1 MDGGLQFLVL
11 FFTHHRWNRGIGAA
25 AARRIAE
32 FGAPVVL
39 TGRRQSEGR
48 LLVKDIK
55 RHSGSAGFIQADL
68 SEPEQVK
75 RIVPFTL
82 KPFGRLDY
90 ALTMPGS
97 PAQAGVTTVSAS
109 CHQL

>member
-1 MDGGLQFLVL
+1 MGNSLEFAGKVALITGG
-11 FFTHHRWNRGIGAA
+11 NSGIGAA
-25 AARRIAE
+25 TAKRVAE
-32 FGAPVVL
+32 LGAQVVV

-90 ALTMPGS
+90 AFNNAGIS
-97 PAQAGVTTVSAS
+97 AQAGVTTVSAS